1 MIVSKTAARCA
12 AAAAALTLASPALA
26 QASAPAAQPQQA
38 AAVSDEQLR
47 SFANAWLELSRI
59 DQQFA
64 PRMEGAN
71 AEQKQA
77 LEAEAQARMAA
88 AVERHDLDAPTFNR
102 IAAAAE
108 QDPEMARK
116 IGEYAR
122 EAASAP

>member
-1 MIVSKTAARCA
+1 MIVSKTAGRCA

-26 QASAPAAQPQQA
+26 QASAAAAQPQQA
-38 AAVSDEQLR
+38 VAVSEEQLR
-47 SFANAWLELSRI
+47 SFANAWLDLSRI
-59 DQQFA
+59 DRQFA
-64 PRMEGAN
+64 PRMEGAS

-77 LEAEAQARMAA
+77 LQEEAQATMVA
-88 AVERHDLDAPTFNR
+88 AVERHDLDAPTFNM